1 MSVNVEAD
9 PVFPQLFVTVFHP
22 IITVQYHLVAKEIGK
37 TQEGISFSNK
47 LLARR

>member
-1 MSVNVEAD
+1 MNVEAD

-37 TQEGISFSNK
+37 TRKVFHFQINY
-47 LLARR
+47 